1 MFKDKKV
8 LIITPHLSTGG
19 CPQYLLEF
27 LINHL
32 KNFKDCIVVEH
43 SNFSNEFVI
52 QKNKIKDLIGED
64 KLITLGNYGEKDPIF
79 TLKRKQLINIV
90 EEFNP
95 DIIWMNEFP
104 EAYDYQLPPN
114 EVMDFLY
121 RKEREY
127 KIVETTHYN
136 AFNFENKRFVPDE
149 FMFCSEIHIEKS
161 KNINIPKYIWEVP
174 INKKE
179 RPNRREKL
187 KSLGLD
193 PNTVH
198 ILNVGLFHNN
208 KNQKF
213 IFGLAKKLPDIQF
226 HFIGNTCFL
235 SDCGIGEDI
244 NLPNCKIW
252 GERSDVDKF
261 MSCMDVYLFPSKKEL
276 NPLTVKEALS
286 WGMDVVVNRDKNYTY
301 QYEDLENF
309 YILDEIVIEDF
320 ISKKINNMENNK
332 FLLVASF
339 YNNTKEHVEQ
349 TFKNVLEQTYQNW
362 VMVVGDDFSDDTEF
376 RQYLKNKVIEI
387 NDKRILYYNVNYKRE
402 LYLYQNFFKEIQYDY
417 YFDLDSDDIID
428 NKILETYNKYFVKY
442 PEVISIFSN
451 FSETNDNLQLQKYH
465 IIQPPKNYVEEFIY
479 RDNKD
484 TNLLWVN
491 RSSYSMYGHAR
502 CMRRPED
509 NKMEIIDNVKTSTD
523 SLFLF
528 YNLNRGKH
536 LHIPRNL
543 FSYVKR
549 KNSDSGVMTDDEY
562 RNFNLNANYHID
574 RYKKNE
580 KTGNLNLFEDVW
592 YETSAL
598 STCEFINDVDEI
610 TIISKITDE
619 NKKLINEL
627 YFDKKITYNNPEGK
641 NLIIVYN
648 NIPKNF
654 EWGKVNAKNVTIYH
668 YNDDYSY
675 DESVMFDKFN
685 EVNNRVVDEI
695 SKKII
700 GFTWFN
706 YFRHLVITKKE
717 NVDKNTINITYNDGV
732 KVDITGKEDKKYLL
746 KFYNDDTNELV
757 YESII
762 NTNMWS
768 SPQIKY
774 YVKWRVEV
782 WSEGK
787 ILKKEVLDLTNE
799 DVLIYFDSKSL
810 GDSIAWIPY
819 VDEFRR
825 KHNCKVTCVTFKN
838 FLYEKSY
845 PNINF
850 VNIGEPVKQHKATYN
865 IGWFFDN
872 TKNPRDVRLIS
883 LQQTASD
890 ILGLR
895 HKEIRTTLDYKPKMK
910 RNNLGKYVT
919 LSIQSTSQ
927 CKYWN
932 KIGGWDKVVKYLNNK
947 GYKVICIDQHSSFGV
962 ANTMNFIPKGVI
974 NFTGKSLDDISEL
987 ICHSEFH
994 IGISSGISWLAWGL
1008 KKKVVIVSSFSKP
1021 FCEFEESCY
1030 RVYNDVDSSGYF
1042 NTLEY
1047 KFDASDWNWNPFKKM
1062 KNLKEWD
1069 EFESIEVKDVI
1080 EKINEILE

>member
-27 LINHL
+27 LNNYL
-32 KNFKDCIVVEH
+32 KDFKDCIVIEH

-52 QKNKIKDLIGED
+52 QKNKIKDLIGDD
-64 KLITLGNYGEKDPIF
+64 KLITLGDYGEKDPIF

-179 RPNRREKL
+179 RPNRRETL

-198 ILNVGLFHNN
+198 ILNVGLFHEN
-208 KNQKF
+208 KNQKY
-213 IFGLAKKLPDIQF
+213 IFELAKKLQNKNIEF

-235 SDCGIGEDI
+235 NDCGIGEDL
-244 NLPNCKIW
+244 NLPNCNIW
-252 GERSDVDKF
+252 GERDDVDKF
-261 MSCMDVYLFPSKKEL
+261 MSCMDIYLFPSKKEL

-286 WGMDVVVNRDKNYTY
+286 WGMDVIVNRDENYTH
-301 QYEDLENF
+301 QYENINNF
-309 YILDEIVIEDF
+309 YILDEINIEDVIE
-320 ISKKINNMENNK
+320 KHNNFGK
-332 FLLVASF
+332 FLLVTSF
-339 YNNTKEHVEQ
+339 FNVDKKYVDL
-349 TFKNVLEQTYQNW
+349 TFDNVLKQTYKNW
-362 VMVVGDDFSDDTEF
+362 RLIVGDDFSEDKSF
-376 RQYLKNKVIEI
+376 RQYVKNKIIEI
-387 NDKRILYYNVNYKRE
+387 NDPRIIYYDVKFKRE
-402 LYLYQNFFKEIQYDY
+402 LFLQQNFFKYFDYDY
-417 YFDLDSDDIID
+417 YFDLDSDDIIHD
-428 NKILETYNKYFVKY
+428 RILEIYNKYFIKY
-442 PEVISIFSN
+442 PDVYSIFSN
-451 FSETNDNLQLQKYH
+451 FYETDKNLNVQKFGL
-465 IIQPPKNYVEEFIY
+465 IQPPDDYIEEYNY
-479 RDNKD
+479 RTNTD
-484 TNLLWVN
+484 TNLLWFN
-491 RSSYSMYGHAR
+491 RPYYSMYGVGR
-502 CMRRPED
+502 CMRRPLD
-509 NKMEIIDNVKTSTD
+509 NKLKIVENVKTSADT
-523 SLFLF
+523 LMLF
-528 YNLNRGKH
+528 YNLIRGKH

-543 FSYVKR
+543 YTYVR
-549 KNSDSGVMTDDEY
+549 RPNSDSAVIMSTEEY
-562 RNFNLNANYHID
+562 SKFNINAEKYI
-574 RYKKNE
+574 KKYSKIE
-580 KTGNLNLFEDVW
+580 PTGCLDLFKELW
-592 YETSAL
+592 FETSAL
-598 STCEFINDVDEI
+598 STCEFINDVDNITLISEI
-610 TIISKITDE
+610 NEED
-619 NKKLINEL
+619 KKVINEL
-627 YFDKKITYNNPEGK
+627 YFDKKIDYNNPNGE

-648 NIPKNF
+648 KLPKNF
-654 EWGKVNAKNVTIYH
+654 EWDMISAKNVTIYH

-675 DESVMFDKFN
+675 SKDDMFDRFN
-685 EVNNRVVDEI
+685 QVNNQIVVDI
-695 SKKII
+695 SKNFN

-706 YFRHLVITKKE
+706 FFRHLVITKKE

-768 SPQIKY
+768 SSQIKY

-850 VNIGEPVKQHKATYN
+850 VNIGEPIKQHKATYN

-910 RNNLGKYVT
+910 TNNLGKYVT

-974 NFTGKSLDDISEL
+974 DFTGKSLDEISEL

-994 IGISSGISWLAWGL
+994 LGISSGISWLAWGL
-1008 KKKVVIVSSFSKP
+1008 RKKVVIVSSFSKP
-1021 FCEFEESCY
+1021 FCEFEEDCY
-1030 RVYNDVDSSGYF
+1030 RVYNDVDGSGYF
-1042 NTLEY
+1042 NTLEQ
-1047 KFDASDWNWNPFKKM
+1047 KFNPSDWNWNPFKKI

-1069 EFESIEVKDVI
+1069 KFENIEVKDVI
-1080 EKINEILE
+1080 EKIDEVL

>member
-1 MFKDKKV
+1 MFKGKKV
-8 LIITPHLSTGG
+8 LILTPHLSTGG

-32 KNFKDCIVVEH
+32 KDFKDCIVVEH
-43 SNFSNEFVI
+43 SNFSNEFII
-52 QKNKIKDLIGED
+52 QKNKIKDLIGGN
-64 KLITLGNYGEKDPIF
+64 KLITLGNYGEKDPIY

-136 AFNFENKRFVPDE
+136 AFNFENKRFIPDE
-149 FMFCSEIHIEKS
+149 FMFCSKIHIEKS
-161 KNINIPKYIWEVP
+161 KNIDIPKYIWEVP

-179 RPNRREKL
+179 RPNRRETL
-187 KSLGLD
+187 KSLGLN
-193 PNTVH
+193 PNKTHV
-198 ILNVGLFHNN
+198 LNVGLFHKN

-213 IFGLAKKLPDIQF
+213 IFDLAKKLPDIQF

-276 NPLTVKEALS
+276 NPLTVKEAIS
-286 WGMDVVVNRDKNYTY
+286 WGMTTIVNRDENYTH
-301 QYEDLENF
+301 QYEKISNF
-309 YILDEIVIEDF
+309 YIIDEIELIE
-320 ISKKINNMENNK
+320 KLNKVRKK
-332 FLLVASF
+332 FLIVCSF

-349 TFKNVLEQTYQNW
+349 TFKNVLNQTYENW
-362 VMVVGDDFSDDTEF
+362 VLIVGDDFSKDHDF
-376 RQYLKNKVIEI
+376 RQYLKNRVNEI
-387 NDKRILYYNVNYKRE
+387 NDDRIIYYDVKFKRE
-402 LYLYQNFFKEIQYDY
+402 LYLYQNFFNQFKYDY
-417 YFDLDSDDIID
+417 YFDLDSDDII
-428 NKILETYNKYFVKY
+428 NSKTLETYKLYFEKY
-442 PEVISIFSN
+442 PEIVSIFSN
-451 FSETNDNLQLQKYH
+451 YKQVNTDHQIQQYNIITPPKDYIKEFDYRTNKETNK
-465 IIQPPKNYVEEFIY
+465 
-479 RDNKD
+479 
-484 TNLLWVN
+484 LWVN
-491 RSSYSMYGHAR
+491 RSSYSMFGHAR
-502 CMRRPED
+502 CMRRSQE
-509 NKMEIIDNVKTSTD
+509 NKMDIRDNVRTSTD

-543 FSYVKR
+543 FTYVR
-549 KNSDSGVMTDDEY
+549 RENSDSSQMTPEEY
-562 RNFNLNANYHID
+562 KSFNINAKHQIEK
-574 RYKKNE
+574 YKKTNQVDS
-580 KTGNLNLFEDVW
+580 LNLFESVW

-598 STCEFINDVDEI
+598 SSCEFIDNVDSL
-610 TIISKITDE
+610 TIISEISEEDKE
-619 NKKLINEL
+619 VINEL
-627 YFDKKITYNNPEGK
+627 YFDKKIDYNNPDGE

-648 NIPKNF
+648 KLPEDFKWNNII
-654 EWGKVNAKNVTIYH
+654 AKNITIYH

-675 DESVMFDKFN
+675 SEDEMFDRFKQ
-685 EVNNRVVDEI
+685 VNNQIVSDI
-695 SKKII
+695 SKKFF
-700 GFTWFN
+700 GFSWFN
-706 YFRHLVITKKE
+706 FFRHLVITKKE
-717 NVDKNTINITYNDGV
+717 NIDKNTINITYNDGV

-746 KFYNDDTNELV
+746 KFYNDDTNQLV

-774 YVKWRVEV
+774 YIKWRVEV

-850 VNIGEPVKQHKATYN
+850 VNVGKPVKQHKATYQ

-872 TKNPRDVRLIS
+872 TKNPNDVRLIS

-895 HKEIRTTLDYKPKMK
+895 HKEIKTILDFKPKMK

-947 GYKVICIDQHSSFGV
+947 GYKVICVDQHSSFGV

-1008 KKKVVIVSSFSKP
+1008 RKKVVIVSSFSKP
-1021 FCEFEESCY
+1021 LCEFEESCY
-1030 RVYNDVDSSGYF
+1030 RVYNDIDGSGYF
-1042 NTLEY
+1042 NTLEH

-1069 EFESIEVKDVI
+1069 KFESIEVKDVI